1 MKIFLKS
8 LFITLLAIASF
19 NLTACSIGVG
29 GLQRY
34 LDSGDGYQFLYP
46 NGWITVDVKNASAG
60 VDVVFRDLIETTQ
73 NLSVI
78 ISEITNNKSLTDLGT
93 PSEVGTRFLKKIN
106 DNPGSDR
113 QAELINADQHEKDG
127 KIYYTLEYQVKSANN
142 QELHDLASVTVNRG
156 KLVTFNLS
164 TPERNW
170 DKVKSLFETSANSF
184 TVY

>member
-1 MKIFLKS
+1 MKIILKS
-8 LFITLLAIASF
+8 LLISVLAVITFS
-19 NLTACSIGVG
+19 LTACTIGVG

-46 NGWITVDVKNASAG
+46 NGWIPVDIKNASAG
-60 VDVVFRDLIETTQ
+60 VDVVFRDLIETTE

-78 ISEITNNKSLTDLGT
+78 ISDITKNKTLTELGT
-93 PSEVGTRFLKKIN
+93 PREVGVRFLKKIN
-106 DNPGSDR
+106 DNPDSDR
-113 QAELINADQHEKDG
+113 QAELISADQHEKDG
-127 KIYYTLEYQVKSANN
+127 KIYYTLEYQVKLANN
-142 QELHDLASVTVNRG
+142 QERHDLASVTVNRG

-164 TPERNW
+164 TPEKNW